1 MNNCASAWPLLHWFR
16 YSATKF
22 MLQKRGENII
32 PCIGEKMKT
41 VEMAHTD
48 IGLNEKNV
56 TR

>member
-1 MNNCASAWPLLHWFR
+1 MNNSASAWPLLHWFR

-22 MLQKRGENII
+22 MLQKRGENNI

-48 IGLNEKNV
+48 IGLNEN
-56 TR
+56 